1 MYDAGHTQIPNV
13 LIEPDDVFVTMSVDS
28 IRLPRELLRL
38 VLDELEPN
46 PDEPIPVD
54 RRRFLSQ
61 ESLDRPSPPPR
72 SCIEDIASFRLA
84 CKQFADVG
92 APLLFT
98 RVVIRLSKR
107 DLKRLETL
115 AGWEVSKHVKRFS
128 YLVPY
133 FFENR
138 ANLDIT
144 RMLIVTD
151 SS

>member
-1 MYDAGHTQIPNV
+1 
-13 LIEPDDVFVTMSVDS
+13 MSVGAV
-28 IRLPRELLRL
+28 RLPGELLRH
-38 VLDELEPN
+38 VLEQLEPN

-98 RVVIRLSKR
+98 RVVTRLSKR
-107 DLKRLETL
+107 DLTRLETL
-115 AGWEVSKHVKRFS
+115 AGWQVARHVKRFS

-133 FFENR
+133 FFQNG
-138 ANLDIT
+138 ANLTSVASCMVADPC
-144 RMLIVTD
+144 
-151 SS
+151 

>member
-1 MYDAGHTQIPNV
+1 MNNSGA
-13 LIEPDDVFVTMSVDS
+13 L
-28 IRLPRELLRL
+28 LPRELLRH

-46 PDEPIPVD
+46 PDEPVPVD

-72 SCIEDIASFRLA
+72 SCIEDIANFRLA

-98 RVVIRLSKR
+98 RVVTRLSKR

-115 AGWEVSKHVKRFS
+115 ASWQVARHVKRFS

-133 FFENR
+133 FFKNR
-138 ANLDIT
+138 TNPPLSKDVIT
-144 RMLIVTD
+144 ADRRQMEHEKI
-151 SS
+151 

>member
-1 MYDAGHTQIPNV
+1 
-13 LIEPDDVFVTMSVDS
+13 MSVGAV
-28 IRLPRELLRL
+28 RLPGELLRH
-38 VLDELEPN
+38 VLEQLEPN

-98 RVVIRLSKR
+98 RVVTRLSKR
-107 DLKRLETL
+107 DLTRLETL
-115 AGWEVSKHVKRFS
+115 AGWQVARHVKRFS

-133 FFENR
+133 FFQNG
-138 ANLDIT
+138 ANLTSAASCMVADPC
-144 RMLIVTD
+144 
-151 SS
+151 

>member
-1 MYDAGHTQIPNV
+1 MIMTAGAN
-13 LIEPDDVFVTMSVDS
+13 
-28 IRLPRELLRL
+28 RLPGELLRH
-38 VLDELEPN
+38 VLEQLEPN

-72 SCIEDIASFRLA
+72 SCVDDIANFRLA
-84 CKQFADVG
+84 CKQFADIG

-98 RVVIRLSKR
+98 RVVTRLSKR

-115 AGWEVSKHVKRFS
+115 ASWEVAKHVKRFS

-133 FFENR
+133 FFQNG
-138 ANLDIT
+138 ANQAVAKMRCSLT
-144 RMLIVTD
+144 TASWEPQKP
-151 SS
+151 SSARRSSAQ

>member
-1 MYDAGHTQIPNV
+1 MNRGGA
-13 LIEPDDVFVTMSVDS
+13 L
-28 IRLPRELLRL
+28 LPRELLRH
-38 VLDELEPN
+38 VLDALEPN

-54 RRRFLSQ
+54 RRRYLSQ

-72 SCIEDIASFRLA
+72 SCIEDIANFRLA

-98 RVVIRLSKR
+98 RVVTRLSKR

-115 AGWEVSKHVKRFS
+115 ASWRVATHVKRFS

-133 FFENR
+133 FFKNR
-138 ANLDIT
+138 TKPNNGKFIC
-144 RMLIVTD
+144 